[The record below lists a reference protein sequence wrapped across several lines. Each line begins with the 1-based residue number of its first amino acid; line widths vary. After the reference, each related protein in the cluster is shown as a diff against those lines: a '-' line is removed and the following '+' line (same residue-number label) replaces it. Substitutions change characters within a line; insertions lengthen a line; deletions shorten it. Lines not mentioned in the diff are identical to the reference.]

1 MDLSK
6 RQITALTR
14 GTLDVSTAVH
24 VLRGGTAV
32 TLITEGQL
40 ASGATGGSLSWLNPP
55 GDLFDNPK
63 SARLQRF
70 LSEVL

>member
-1 MDLSK
+1 MDLCK
-6 RQITALTR
+6 RQTTALTR
-14 GTLDVSTAVH
+14 GRPDASTAVH
-24 VLRGGTAV
+24 LLRGGTAI

-40 ASGATGGSLSWLNPP
+40 ASGATGASLSWLNPP

-63 SARLQRF
+63 SAGLQRF

>member
-1 MDLSK
+1 MNFDSK
-6 RQITALTR
+6 RQI
-14 GTLDVSTAVH
+14 GAV
-24 VLRGGTAV
+24 VEAGR
-32 TLITEGQL
+32 
-40 ASGATGGSLSWLNPP
+40 P

>member
-1 MDLSK
+1 MNFDSM
-6 RQITALTR
+6 RRIA
-14 GTLDVSTAVH
+14 AVIEAG
-24 VLRGGTAV
+24 R
-32 TLITEGQL
+32 
-40 ASGATGGSLSWLNPP
+40 P